1 MPKFNLFT
9 QVPNFRQGS
18 ISRIKYLL
26 LDYLE
31 KTSDLGT
38 QIILLLS
45 AWNFREII
53 HTVIDGLC
61 WK

>member
-18 ISRIKYLL
+18 ICRIRYLL

-38 QIILLLS
+38 QIILLLG
-45 AWNFREII
+45 A
-53 HTVIDGLC
+53 
-61 WK
+61 

>member
-1 MPKFNLFT
+1 MPKLNLHI
-9 QVPNFRQGS
+9 QVPSFRQGS

-31 KTSDLGT
+31 KNSDSGT
-38 QIILLLS
+38 QIILLLG